1 MAHYSTGLNV
11 QTRMHRVFAAIAT
24 LLTLA
29 SSQAQEHPFL
39 SDFTATVREEQV
51 LLEWTMVAGTTCDGT
66 QVERAVNGGDWSA
79 IGGISGLCGDV
90 NAPVAYD
97 WTDEAPQELSTL
109 AYRLKLGAQ
118 GYSSTMQVRFER
130 LTAREHIAFPSPA
143 HDRVVLLFREPG
155 TAEGMLDVYDLSGR
169 PVVASLSVRGDRVEL
184 DVRAWKAGV
193 HHYRATYGGRVH
205 AGRFT
210 VQR

>member
-1 MAHYSTGLNV
+1 
-11 QTRMHRVFAAIAT
+11 MHRVFAALAT

-29 SSQAQEHPFL
+29 SSPAQEHPFL
-39 SDFTATVREEQV
+39 SDFTVTVREEQV

-66 QVERAVNGGDWSA
+66 QVERSVNGGDWSA

-97 WTDEAPQELSTL
+97 WTDESPLELSTL

-155 TAEGMLDVYDLSGR
+155 TAEGTLDVYDRSGR

-184 DVRAWKAGV
+184 DVRAWKSGV

-210 VQR
+210 VQQ